1 MWNRQRVDSPEAAG
15 PRDASTTDRP
25 RRSGLTPKEHLVLEL
40 LATGAGYA
48 EIARSLDIELNTVR
62 THVRSLYDK
71 LGVQNRAE
79 AVNLGWSLGLLH
91 ARLP

>member
-1 MWNRQRVDSPEAAG
+1 
-15 PRDASTTDRP
+15 
-25 RRSGLTPKEHLVLEL
+25 LEL
-40 LATGAGYA
+40 LATGGGYA
-48 EIARSLDIELNTVR
+48 EIAGHLEIEVNTVR

-91 ARLP
+91 SRGP